1 MSTPLTTISVSNVI
15 DPGVRK
21 HFVDEYKVN
30 KIDLGKIFKVSDQE
44 SETDEYKNYTGLAQF
59 SAVGQ
64 GETYSEDAPIQ
75 AYGVS
80 LTPVKFGK
88 IMPVTYEMRK
98 WAKTKEIWNAAKM
111 LGRAAARTEQVKG
124 ASVLINGHDTD
135 YTSYTDGKPLFE
147 DDHPRADGGAAQ
159 DNESTLSLSETNL
172 EVLNLMME
180 GQLDDRGQLI
190 SCFPNKLVV
199 PPALRKRAL
208 EILRSDKKSGSADND
223 INVYNGGFQEYYGTM
238 KLIVWD
244 YLGAAA
250 GGSDTAFYLFDD
262 AQHKLMWQWAEKA
275 NVSRDESI
283 GFKNDT
289 IYYKGRN
296 YFSYGWGDW
305 RGTVGST
312 GVV

>member
-15 DPGVRK
+15 DPGVKK

-30 KIDLGKIFKVSDQE
+30 KIDLGKIYKISNQE
-44 SETDEYKNYTGLAQF
+44 SETDEYKNYTGLAQL
-59 SAVGQ
+59 SPVGE
-64 GETYSEDAPIQ
+64 GETYTEDTPIQ

-80 LTPVKFGK
+80 LTPVKYGK

-98 WAKTKEIWNAAKM
+98 WAKTKDIWNAAKM
-111 LGRAAARTEQVKG
+111 LGRAAARTEQVHG
-124 ASVLINGHDTD
+124 ASMLINGFDTD
-135 YTSYTDGKPLFE
+135 YTSYTDAKPLFE
-147 DDHPRADGGAAQ
+147 DDHPRADGGTAQ
-159 DNESTLSLSETNL
+159 DNESALALSETNL
-172 EVLNLMME
+172 ETLILMME

-208 EILRSDKKSGSADND
+208 EILKSEKKSDSADND
-223 INVYNGGFQEYYGTM
+223 ANVYNGFQEYYGTM
-238 KLIVWD
+238 KLVVWD

-250 GGSDTAFYLFDD
+250 GGSDTAYYLFDD
-262 AQHKLMWQWAEKA
+262 NVHKLMWQWAEKA

-289 IYYKGRN
+289 IHYKSRD
-296 YFSYGWGDW
+296 YFAYGWGDW
-305 RGTVGST
+305 RGSIGST
-312 GVV
+312 GLS

>member
-1 MSTPLTTISVSNVI
+1 MSLTTISVSNVI

-21 HFVDEYKVN
+21 HFVDEYKLT
-30 KIDLGKIFKVSDQE
+30 KIDIGKIFKIGNQE
-44 SETDEYKNYTGLAQF
+44 SATDEFKNYTGLAQF
-59 SAVGQ
+59 SPVGE
-64 GETYSEDAPIQ
+64 GETYSEDVPIQ

-88 IMPVTYEMRK
+88 TMPVTYEMRK
-98 WAKTKEIWNAAKM
+98 WAKTKEIWNASKM
-111 LGRAAARTEQVKG
+111 LGRAAARTEQVH
-124 ASVLINGHDTD
+124 ASSVLNNGFDTN
-135 YTSYTDGKPLFE
+135 YTSYTDGKALFD
-147 DDHPRADGGAAQ
+147 DDHPRADGGSAQ
-159 DNESTLSLSETNL
+159 NNKSSLALSEVNL
-172 EVLNLMME
+172 ETLILMME

-199 PPALRKRAL
+199 PPALRKQAL
-208 EILRSDKKSGSADND
+208 EILKSEKKSDSADND
-223 INVYNGGFQEYYGTM
+223 ANVYNGMQEYYGTM
-238 KLIVWD
+238 KLVVWD

-250 GGSDTAFYLFDD
+250 GGSDTAFFLFDD
-262 AQHKLMWQWAEKA
+262 SQHKLMWQWAEKA

-305 RGTVGST
+305 RGAVGST
-312 GVV
+312 GV